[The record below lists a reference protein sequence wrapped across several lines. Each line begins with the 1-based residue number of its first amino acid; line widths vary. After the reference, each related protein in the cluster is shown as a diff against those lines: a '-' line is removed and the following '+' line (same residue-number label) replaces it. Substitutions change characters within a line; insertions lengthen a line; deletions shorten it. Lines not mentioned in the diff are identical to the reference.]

1 MMRLNSPADL
11 EELRKKIAAQIDP
24 QKPAVT
30 LCISTGCEALGAKDV
45 LKAFKEEFKKQGLE
59 GKVDIKETGC
69 LGFCEKGPR
78 VVVYPEDIAY
88 FKVQA
93 SDVPEIIS
101 KTLLKKE
108 IVERLLYADP
118 NTGEKAKRLI
128 DVPFYKYQY
137 RLLMDNN
144 AKVDPKKIED
154 YISLDGYKALSKAL
168 F

>member
-1 MMRLNSPADL
+1 M
-11 EELRKKIAAQIDP
+11 
-24 QKPAVT
+24 T
-30 LCISTGCEALGAKDV
+30 LK
-45 LKAFKEEFKKQGLE
+45 
-59 GKVDIKETGC
+59 TGC

-78 VVVYPEDIAY
+78 VVIYPEDIAY

-93 SDVPEIIS
+93 SDVPEIVS

-108 IVERLLYADP
+108 IVERLLYVDP
-118 NTGEKAKRLI
+118 NTGEKAERLS

-154 YISLDGYKALSKAL
+154 YIALMVTKHCLKYCSSLLLTKSWKK
-168 F
+168 